1 MRHLWIIML
10 VVILFIFCQAG
21 TLHNGRHQ
29 KNMSKTQGIQPEEAV
44 LSWLLPAGVGCVV
57 GLIIAVFFLLVILC
71 CLRRKPSCIRSLR
84 GRGKTKHDVEACED
98 PKKPEEE
105 NEKLWNDK
113 EKLEEENEKLQNDKV
128 KLEEENTKLQND
140 RDILVRRAMEV
151 FVTLDEDTLNPY
163 LRVSED
169 GRELSWTEHRQNLP
183 DNPERFDEYPCMLG
197 NRLPVE
203 MRWGCYWEVEVGN
216 KKSWELGVARDSV
229 CRKGQLSL
237 SPGAGFWVLSLW
249 DGKLTALTDPET
261 PLDTDVLTRVGI
273 HVEYE
278 KDKVSFYNV
287 KEDVYSVIYTFTDK
301 IDRNIRP
308 FFSPGNNDNDP
319 LRIAES

>member
-71 CLRRKPSCIRSLR
+71 CLRRKPSCIRSLP

-98 PKKPEEE
+98 PK
-105 NEKLWNDK
+105 
-113 EKLEEENEKLQNDKV
+113 KLEEENEKLQNDKV

-140 RDILVRRAMEV
+140 RDILVRRAMKV
-151 FVTLDEDTLNPY
+151 FVTLDEDTMYPY
-163 LRVSED
+163 LMVSED
-169 GRELSWTEHRQNLP
+169 GRSVWWTEQRQNLP
-183 DNPERFDEYPCMLG
+183 DNPERFDENPCVLG
-197 NRLPVE
+197 NRLPE

-237 SPGAGFWVLSLW
+237 NPGAGFWVLSLW

>member
-71 CLRRKPSCIRSLR
+71 CLRRKPSCIRSLP

-98 PKKPEEE
+98 PKKLEEE
-105 NEKLWNDK
+105 NEKLQNDK
-113 EKLEEENEKLQNDKV
+113 EKLEEENEKLRNDK
-128 KLEEENTKLQND
+128 
-140 RDILVRRAMEV
+140 DILVRRAMKV
-151 FVTLDEDTLNPY
+151 FVTLDEDTMYPY
-163 LRVSED
+163 LMVSED
-169 GRELSWTEHRQNLP
+169 GRSVWWTEQRQNLP
-183 DNPERFDEYPCMLG
+183 DNPERFDENPCVLG
-197 NRLPVE
+197 NRLPE

-237 SPGAGFWVLSLW
+237 NPGAGFWVLSLW